1 MPFSSQNNPSKAN
14 AFGVEARKETKREAA
29 KRSFRKRKAEGWAL
43 GVTKGPP
50 ERVVLVVFPQ
60 RGKNVGNSVTS
71 NFFRSLSQR
80 RCTQRSSAERRHH
93 AAIQVTKLRSVSPR
107 TISSRAVRHDSG
119 VLSHHARMEDR
130 QRLVLLRNNSFR
142 DNFHLLESKE
152 FFDFRHVWYLHSQH
166 LIITY
171 YLCSVIRGEVTY
183 IHDEVS

>member
-14 AFGVEARKETKREAA
+14 AFGVEARKETRREAA
-29 KRSFRKRKAEGWAL
+29 KRSFRKRKAEEWAL

-50 ERVVLVVFPQ
+50 ERVVLVVSPQ
-60 RGKNVGNSVTS
+60 LGKNVGNSVTS

-93 AAIQVTKLRSVSPR
+93 AAIQVTKLRSMSRR

-152 FFDFRHVWYLHSQH
+152 FFDFRHVPSIATPYL
-166 LIITY
+166 Y
-171 YLCSVIRGEVTY
+171 YLLPLFGNTRGSY

>member
-152 FFDFRHVWYLHSQH
+152 FFDFRHVPSIATPYL
-166 LIITY
+166 Y
-171 YLCSVIRGEVTY
+171 YLLPLFGNTRGSY

>member
-130 QRLVLLRNNSFR
+130 QRLVLLRNNFISGQFSLVGIQRIFRFSARMVPSFATP
-142 DNFHLLESKE
+142 
-152 FFDFRHVWYLHSQH
+152 Y
-166 LIITY
+166 Y
-171 YLCSVIRGEVTY
+171 YLLPLFGNTRGSY